1 MSDKFTDQTLDVK
14 YVIELESKLHSNHCT
29 KNNKEALKNNE
40 LAKALVDQYKIYYN
54 SKPLYE
60 AFYNQIGICQS
71 YVTFKA
77 KKMYVAKSK
86 MALVQSITCF

>member
-1 MSDKFTDQTLDVK
+1 M
-14 YVIELESKLHSNHCT
+14 C
-29 KNNKEALKNNE
+29 KNNKE
-40 LAKALVDQYKIYYN
+40 ALVDQYKIYYN

-60 AFYNQIGICQS
+60 AFYNQIGIYQS

-86 MALVQSITCF
+86 MALVQSITCFWYD